1 MLTSIEQAISTRRK
15 NRLRELL
22 NVCSEDEIMEV
33 ALPHLARV
41 FSLWEFLV
49 MKVFASRNLP
59 EKCHASP
66 ETFVAVI
73 DL

>member
-1 MLTSIEQAISTRRK
+1 
-15 NRLRELL
+15 L